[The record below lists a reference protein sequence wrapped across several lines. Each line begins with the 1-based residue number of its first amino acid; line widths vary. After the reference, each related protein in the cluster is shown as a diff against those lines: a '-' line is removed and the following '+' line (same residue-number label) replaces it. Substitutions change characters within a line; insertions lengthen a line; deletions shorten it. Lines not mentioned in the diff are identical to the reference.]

1 MGVPG
6 PFTWPDLLTSL
17 LASAAC
23 QKASPSES
31 AKAQPGA
38 AAARTV
44 DQPAKLEFF
53 VMSKCPFGIQVEANV
68 REMKKACSLWAAQEH
83 EREFRWQE
91 GYSIF
96 SVGAYLDDVIDYIA
110 RQEEH
115 HRTLTFQDE
124 LRGLLERHGMKYDE
138 RYLL

>member
-1 MGVPG
+1 MLFG
-6 PFTWPDLLTSL
+6 L
-17 LASAAC
+17 
-23 QKASPSES
+23 KPSHCI
-31 AKAQPGA
+31 AD
-38 AAARTV
+38 V
-44 DQPAKLEFF
+44 
-53 VMSKCPFGIQVEANV
+53 V

-110 RQEEH
+110 RREEH

-124 LRGLLERHGMKYDE
+124 LRGLLERHGIKYDE